1 MLNNNLLAIANPALS
16 SDLAG
21 MTNTAFMR
29 FLLQGLIKLG
39 FIAGALIFLFMFIYG
54 GIRLASSGGDKSA
67 VASAKSILANAVVG
81 AVILFSL
88 FAIVNLFG
96 CFFGVDIKLIKFDTL
111 NISFTPMG
119 VSQCITKSGPVKPTP
134 TFDPNP
140 PGPTHLPTPT
150 FDPNPPGPTHPPTPT
165 FDPNPPGPTARTSP
179 TPTFDPNPPGPTA
192 PPTPTFDPNPPGPVV
207 CIMPSS
213 LSGTPVCN
221 GTSSDI
227 RWSWGAVSGT
237 TQYQL
242 QTDREGNFNPADRT
256 LNMPSIPF
264 PNPPTTI
271 TSTNHAFN
279 VDVYGRVRVIQSTV
293 CNFDSAWRY
302 PGSPI
307 RTLSCP

>member
-96 CFFGVDIKLIKFDTL
+96 CFFGVDIKLIKFETL
-111 NISFTPMG
+111 NISFTPMSL
-119 VSQCITKSGPVKPTP
+119 SQCKTKSGPV
-134 TFDPNP
+134 N
-140 PGPTHLPTPT
+140 
-150 FDPNPPGPTHPPTPT
+150 PTPT

-256 LNMPSIPF
+256 LNMPSMPF

>member
-165 FDPNPPGPTARTSP
+165 FDPNPPGP
-179 TPTFDPNPPGPTA
+179 
-192 PPTPTFDPNPPGPVV
+192 VV

>member
-88 FAIVNLFG
+88 FAIVNL
-96 CFFGVDIKLIKFDTL
+96 
-111 NISFTPMG
+111 S
-119 VSQCITKSGPVKPTP
+119 
-134 TFDPNP
+134 
-140 PGPTHLPTPT
+140 
-150 FDPNPPGPTHPPTPT
+150 